1 MKGSWTRLSSGFF
14 VLSTAALLFS
24 GCSPASVDDS
34 SPEGSPS
41 PASGAEATWASIVT
55 FNEALAAQDWT
66 TAAGLASPGTAASE
80 YVDYRA
86 QVDRAQQAVGIDTVA
101 DEQLVTD
108 ESTGSVTIT
117 VRTEDEPVSITWT
130 GFETDEADR
139 VVGWANEQGPL
150 ADQVRGQGPQEEAMG
165 ASVVRSSAYLT
176 ASDGLYVV
184 LEVSA
189 ADDALIT
196 DPEAILQ
203 LADGRTQPSST
214 MVGPSD
220 IPPGTSASVV
230 YTFPDAPLD
239 GTIVYEVQN
248 TYDAPVAVRLPV
260 S

>member
-1 MKGSWTRLSSGFF
+1 MRRSRARLASG
-14 VLSTAALLFS
+14 ALLLCTTGMLLS
-24 GCSPASVDDS
+24 GCSAASVNDPS
-34 SPEGSPS
+34 AEGSPAS
-41 PASGAEATWASIVT
+41 EPAVSDAWTSIVA
-55 FNEALAAQDWT
+55 FNEALVAHDWA
-66 TAAGLASPGTAASE
+66 TAASLASPGTTASD

-86 QVDRAQQAVGIDTVA
+86 QVDQAQQAMGIDPVA
-101 DEQLVTD
+101 DEQLETD
-108 ESTGSVTIT
+108 EATGSVTIT
-117 VRTEDEPVSITWT
+117 VQTADEPVSLTWT

-139 VVGWANEQGPL
+139 VVGWATERGPL
-150 ADQVRGQGPQEEAMG
+150 ADQVRGRGPAEEAMG

-189 ADDALIT
+189 TDDALIT

-203 LADGRTQPSST
+203 LADGRTQPSSA